1 MKDHTMSEV
10 AFILSGSDNAAQADK
25 TEAFMARNADW
36 TIQFTGILEKR
47 GYSYNNAVS
56 HWIEAVAAGFAAV
69 PEDASDYRV
78 MCKARKAI
86 RSL

>member
-1 MKDHTMSEV
+1 MNEV
-10 AFILSGSDNAAQADK
+10 AFILSGSDNAAHADDV
-25 TEAFMARNADW
+25 EAFMSRNPAW

-56 HWIEAVAAGFAAV
+56 HWIEAVALGFATVRA
-69 PEDASDYRV
+69 DRLNDYNV
-78 MCKARKAI
+78 MCKARNHI